1 MNTENILNNIIYPAS
16 KITSSLSYIPKQSST
31 HYFSQAIQNYKDEC
45 MTGLTEEERKKIQQE
60 IKAYLDAVPE
70 GQKVDFAKLKDFIAK
85 LLHEYGFKGDIDDL
99 CMSLIGDATADLS
112 SQATSSEDAKVAYEK
127 LKSAKSTE
135 YTESTPHFDS
145 QDKTSNKSEEQTVR
159 QIITNPD
166 GSKSLVTLKNKVIIS
181 TIRLDSGFDELNYN
195 LSDSLSSKFINEGDS
210 YEATT

>member
-1 MNTENILNNIIYPAS
+1 MRLISLPNT
-16 KITSSLSYIPKQSST
+16 
-31 HYFSQAIQNYKDEC
+31 
-45 MTGLTEEERKKIQQE
+45 

-127 LKSAKSTE
+127 LKSAKYTE
-135 YTESTPHFDS
+135 YAEYTPYFDS